1 MNREGERI
9 RRKQISKRCLGRD
22 GEGRRGSVGGGREE
36 IGRAKQGER
45 GNGEKEVN
53 DLNGI
58 LPKID
63 GSNNCI
69 R

>member
-1 MNREGERI
+1 MIEVSGERE
-9 RRKQISKRCLGRD
+9 REAPEAD
-22 GEGRRGSVGGGREE
+22 VEGGREG

-53 DLNGI
+53 DLDGI